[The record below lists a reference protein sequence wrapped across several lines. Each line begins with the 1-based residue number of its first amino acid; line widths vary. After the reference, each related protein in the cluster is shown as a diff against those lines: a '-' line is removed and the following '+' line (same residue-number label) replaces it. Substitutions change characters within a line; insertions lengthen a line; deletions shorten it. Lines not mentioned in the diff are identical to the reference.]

1 MYNVHVVFY
10 IHPYHNTI
18 YIYIMYGVAQG
29 GMLLCE

>member
-18 YIYIMYGVAQG
+18 NIMYGAAQG
-29 GMLLCE
+29 GWLL

>member
-18 YIYIMYGVAQG
+18 NIMYGVAQCG
-29 GMLLCE
+29 WLLCE

>member
-18 YIYIMYGVAQG
+18 NIMYGVAQG
-29 GMLLCE
+29 GWLLCE